1 MRKLAT
7 IRYISEIKHIE
18 GADLIEISV
27 VDGWNCVV
35 KKGDFE
41 VRQMCIYFEIDSF
54 LPIHPVFEFLRKNS
68 YKKMDDKEGFRLK
81 TIKLKGVYSQGL
93 LVPIK
98 TLVDCGL
105 LKERSFY
112 VNEDLTE
119 ELGIEKYEPPIP
131 AQLSGSVKGN
141 FPSFLIKTDE
151 ERCLSGDSNII
162 TEDGVKTIKEICD
175 TKYFGKILSY
185 NLDSNT
191 NEMNDIINHSIMNN
205 NNDWYEIE
213 LENDKKIK
221 LTSNHLV
228 WFPELKCYREVKYL
242 KNGDYLMITDD

>member
-7 IRYISEIKHIE
+7 IRYISELKPIE
-18 GADLIEISV
+18 GADLIEIAV
-27 VDGWNCVV
+27 VDGWNCVI

-112 VNEDLTE
+112 VSEDLTQ
-119 ELGIEKYEPPIP
+119 ELGIKLYEPSVPT
-131 AQLSGSVKGN
+131 QLSGSVKGN

-151 ERCLSGDSNII
+151 ERVQNLEYHKLLQQEYYVTEKLDGSSITIYLKSNI
-162 TEDGVKTIKEICD
+162 VK
-175 TKYFGKILSY
+175 
-185 NLDSNT
+185 N
-191 NEMNDIINHSIMNN
+191 INIFNFC
-205 NNDWYEIE
+205 I
-213 LENDKKIK
+213 
-221 LTSNHLV
+221 
-228 WFPELKCYREVKYL
+228 
-242 KNGDYLMITDD
+242 